1 MQRTERLRVAPR
13 ISSLL
18 VLAASLG
25 LAPALPQNT
34 SGGENP
40 NYPARNPFYFEGK
53 IDYELLRIDQPATAW
68 EYLQRGIHRQDDLED
83 YHAAVEDYRQAL
95 ELNNVDNGSCQIV
108 NSLPANFGNLDP
120 PPCMFTLRLR
130 LGYLLIHDDPEESIR
145 LFREVLDS
153 DPLRLEVNF
162 LIGEAYEIL
171 AEEAESQDEKEQ
183 YYRKAIEAL
192 QAELALTPPV
202 DDPSLS
208 PDEANNAHTHWLL
221 AEIYEKQGEYGEAIG
236 AFESYLK
243 ATEWHSDVLPW
254 RIPLAEK
261 KIEELR
267 DMVTAESRGISLTV
281 RTPSRGRVRR
291 AAPSE

>member
-1 MQRTERLRVAPR
+1 MLRTERLGVALR

-18 VLAASLG
+18 VLAATTG
-25 LAPALPQNT
+25 LTPALPQNA
-34 SGGENP
+34 SGEDNP

-68 EYLQRGIHRQDDLED
+68 EYMQRGIHRQDDLED
-83 YHAAVEDYRQAL
+83 YRAAVEDYRQAL
-95 ELNNVDNGSCQIV
+95 ELNNVANGSCQIV
-108 NSLPANFGNLDP
+108 DSVPANFGDLDP

-145 LFREVLDS
+145 LFKEVLDS

-162 LIGEAYEIL
+162 LIGEAHEIL
-171 AEEAESQDEKEQ
+171 AEEAKSQDEKEQ
-183 YYRKAIEAL
+183 YYQKAIEAL

-202 DDPSLS
+202 NDPSLS

-221 AEIYEKQGEYGEAIG
+221 AEIYEKQGQYDEAIG
-236 AFESYLK
+236 ALESYLK
-243 ATEWHSDVLPW
+243 ATTWHSDVLPW

-261 KIEELR
+261 KIEQLR
-267 DMVTAESRGISLTV
+267 DMVTAASTGIL
-281 RTPSRGRVRR
+281 RRPRIPSRGRIRR